1 MRAVVYRAHGW
12 IEQVALDD
20 IAEPRAGPGE
30 AVVAV
35 RAVALNGFDPM
46 ILRGIPGLRT
56 PMPHVPGGDIA
67 GEVVALGPDTPAS
80 APPVGARVLVNPSI
94 PGRGMMGE
102 TASGGACQRVAV
114 PVAQL
119 LAIPDPVSFV
129 DAAAL
134 PVAYGTALRMLT
146 TRGRLAAGETMLVLG
161 ASGGVGT
168 CCVQLGK
175 LLGARVIAVTS
186 SAAKAAKL
194 AALGADEVID
204 AGATD
209 WVAELVRRYGKP
221 RTHGPS
227 GGVDVVVNYVGGED
241 WTRAYRV
248 LKRGGRMLTCGAT
261 NGYAPPEDLRY
272 VWSFE
277 YEIIG
282 SNGWT
287 SDGLAQLLG
296 MVAAGRVRPVIDSVR
311 PLDRFLESFAD
322 LAERRV
328 FGKAVLTP

>member
-1 MRAVVYRAHGW
+1 M
-12 IEQVALDD
+12 
-20 IAEPRAGPGE
+20 
-30 AVVAV
+30 
-35 RAVALNGFDPM
+35 
-46 ILRGIPGLRT
+46 
-56 PMPHVPGGDIA
+56 
-67 GEVVALGPDTPAS
+67 GEVLDGGMAEYCLVS
-80 APPVGARVLVNPSI
+80 AD
-94 PGRGMMGE
+94 
-102 TASGGACQRVAV
+102 
-114 PVAQL
+114 QL
-119 LAIPDPVSFV
+119 IRMPEGVSFV

-175 LLGARVIAVTS
+175 LLGARVVAVTS

-194 AALGADEVID
+194 AALGADEVVD
-204 AGATD
+204 ASATD

-241 WTRAYRV
+241 WTKAYRV
-248 LKRGGRMLTCGAT
+248 LRRGGRMLTCGAT
-261 NGYAPPEDLRY
+261 NGYAPLEDLRY
-272 VWSFE
+272 LWSFE

-287 SDGLAQLLG
+287 SEGLAQLLD

>member
-1 MRAVVYRAHGW
+1 
-12 IEQVALDD
+12 
-20 IAEPRAGPGE
+20 
-30 AVVAV
+30 
-35 RAVALNGFDPM
+35 
-46 ILRGIPGLRT
+46 
-56 PMPHVPGGDIA
+56 MPHVPGGDIA
-67 GEVVALGPDTPAS
+67 GEIVSLGPGADGAKLRP
-80 APPVGARVLVNPSI
+80 GARVLVDPSI

-102 TASGGACQRVAV
+102 TARGGACEFVAV
-114 PVAQL
+114 PLGHL
-119 LAIPDPVSFV
+119 LPIPDGVSYV

-134 PVAYGTALRMLT
+134 PVAYGTAHRMLL

-175 LLGARVIAVTS
+175 LVGARVIAATS

-204 AGATD
+204 TSASD
-209 WVAELVRRYGKP
+209 WVEAMVARHGKP
-221 RTHGPS
+221 RTKGES
-227 GGVDVVVNYVGGED
+227 GGVDVVVNFVGGED

-261 NGYAPPEDLRY
+261 NGHAPAEDLRY

-287 SDGLAQLLG
+287 SEGLVALMA
-296 MVAAGRVRPVIDSVR
+296 MVAAGRITPVIDSVR
-311 PLDRFLESFAD
+311 PLDRFLDSLLD